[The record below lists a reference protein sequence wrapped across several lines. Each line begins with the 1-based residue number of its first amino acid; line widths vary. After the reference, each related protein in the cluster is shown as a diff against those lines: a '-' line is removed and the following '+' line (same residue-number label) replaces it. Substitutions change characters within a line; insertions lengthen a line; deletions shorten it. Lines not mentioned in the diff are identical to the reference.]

1 MINFNKA
8 NEFIESEKVS
18 SLNTNSY
25 EVHDVLWDSVFKV
38 LIMSERRNIIVSEW
52 KYKNAFNYALN
63 DEENR
68 SGNLLEDKNLQLKF
82 GFNFMMY
89 IHH

>member
-1 MINFNKA
+1 MIDFNKA

-18 SLNTNSY
+18 SLHTNSY
-25 EVHDVLWDSVFKV
+25 EVYDALWDSVFKV
-38 LIMSERRNIIVSEW
+38 LIMSESRNIIVSEW

-68 SGNLLEDKNLQLKF
+68 SGNLLKDKNLQLKF
-82 GFNFMMY
+82 GFNFMLY

>member
-1 MINFNKA
+1 M
-8 NEFIESEKVS
+8 S